1 MSNDFRRGVGIFLLN
16 SEKKLW
22 VGKRLDYISDFWQMP
37 QGGIDGE
44 ETPTEAMIRELG
56 EEVGLKRNF
65 QILEESEDWLYYK
78 LPDNLQKKVWN
89 GKYVGQK
96 QKWFVCKFFG
106 SDSEIKLDCHKPEFL
121 DWKWIDP
128 YESLNKVVPF
138 KRKMYKEVLS
148 LFKNHFL

>member
-56 EEVGLKRNF
+56 EEVGLKEIF
-65 QILEESEDWLYYK
+65 
-78 LPDNLQKKVWN
+78 
-89 GKYVGQK
+89 
-96 QKWFVCKFFG
+96 KF
-106 SDSEIKLDCHKPEFL
+106 
-121 DWKWIDP
+121 
-128 YESLNKVVPF
+128 
-138 KRKMYKEVLS
+138 
-148 LFKNHFL
+148 